1 MACCQRKELR
11 AGWAYSRADLIIAL
25 GDRMAER
32 LVARGAKA
40 ERVKVVHN
48 WADGDR
54 VKPVAPAD
62 NRFLRQHG
70 LEGKFVVGWPVSGT
84 YILGWGGRCQVLTFY
99 I

>member
-1 MACCQRKELR
+1 
-11 AGWAYSRADLIIAL
+11 
-25 GDRMAER
+25 MAER

-84 YILGWGGRCQVLTFY
+84 YILGWPVSGTYILHLRERGHTAGRPVIFVGPSNAQGAASSS
-99 I
+99 

>member
-1 MACCQRKELR
+1 
-11 AGWAYSRADLIIAL
+11 
-25 GDRMAER
+25 MAER

-84 YILGWGGRCQVLTFY
+84 YILHLRERGHTAGRPVIFVGPSNAQGAASSS
-99 I
+99 